1 VASPQNSQLAFLPPE
16 VVARCFEQGKVVGC
30 VVIPNRPAAEYRSK
44 ANQSRFFVLDCLQGF
59 VVVVPSL
66 SWQMIVFQSKND
78 GTPSKKGVFPAFCST

>member
-30 VVIPNRPAAEYRSK
+30 VVIPNRPAAEYRSETD
-44 ANQSRFFVLDCLQGF
+44 QSRFCPQLSSRFRCGGPEPVLANDRFSEQ
-59 VVVVPSL
+59 
-66 SWQMIVFQSKND
+66 ND